1 MEAAARPVR
10 KPPSSCLRDCV
21 APCMRRFSSLMSKLP
36 VGMTLS
42 PPDSCSSRPTALHGS
57 ALRRPSASDDGAA
70 AGAAQNCADRAWL
83 RDRKHDDR
91 QRSFPGKR
99 ECGSVHDLIVAFDGL
114 GMAEAV
120 KSPGGRVFFGI
131 GAVDAIDIGRL

>member
-10 KPPSSCLRDCV
+10 KPPSSCLRGCV

-42 PPDSCSSRPTALHGS
+42 PPDSCFIVASSPPRLGV
-57 ALRRPSASDDGAA
+57 RRPSASDDGAA
-70 AGAAQNCADRAWL
+70 AGAAQNCADRARL

-114 GMAEAV
+114 GMAQAV
-120 KSPGGRVFFGI
+120 KSPGGPVFFGI
-131 GAVDAIDIGRL
+131 SAVDAV